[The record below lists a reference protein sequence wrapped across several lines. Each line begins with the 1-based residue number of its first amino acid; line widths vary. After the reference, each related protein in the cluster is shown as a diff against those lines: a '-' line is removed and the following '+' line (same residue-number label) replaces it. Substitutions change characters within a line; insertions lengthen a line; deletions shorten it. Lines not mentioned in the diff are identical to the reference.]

1 MSLKTANSVSC
12 QECVYCIAPA
22 LCSELWLLGNWMDRI
37 YVSLQFARQLVR
49 MNYSKVCVLSGGAG
63 VLRTLGL
70 LTSLHDDP

>member
-1 MSLKTANSVSC
+1 MIISLC
-12 QECVYCIAPA
+12 
-22 LCSELWLLGNWMDRI
+22 M
-37 YVSLQFARQLVR
+37 QFARQLVR